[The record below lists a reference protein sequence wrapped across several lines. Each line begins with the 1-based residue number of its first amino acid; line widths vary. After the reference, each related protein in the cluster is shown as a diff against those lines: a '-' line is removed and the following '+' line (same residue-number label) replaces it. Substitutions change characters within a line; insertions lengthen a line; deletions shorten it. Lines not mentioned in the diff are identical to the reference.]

1 MEKCDFIA
9 SLNELVE
16 ALDKDGFLEEEE
28 DNAFFVMGLSRDG
41 MFSYQ
46 CVGKPQ
52 RIASGIV
59 HCVENDDDLFYL
71 FATVLNLIAS
81 QNKKE
86 EYEQEVYHRV
96 MQLFN
101 PNKIKS

>member
-1 MEKCDFIA
+1 MEKYDFIA
-9 SLNELVE
+9 RLNKLVE

-41 MFSYQ
+41 KFSYQ
-46 CVGKPQ
+46 CVGRPQ
-52 RIASGIV
+52 RIASGFV

-71 FATVLNLIAS
+71 FAAVLNLIAS

-86 EYEQEVYHRV
+86 EDEQEVYHRV

-101 PNKIKS
+101 PSKIKS

>member
-16 ALDKDGFLEEEE
+16 ALDKDGFLDKEE

-41 MFSYQ
+41 KFSYQ
-46 CVGKPQ
+46 CVGRLQ
-52 RIASGIV
+52 RIASGFV

-71 FATVLNLIAS
+71 FAAVLNLIAS

>member
-16 ALDKDGFLEEEE
+16 ALDKDGFLDEEE

-41 MFSYQ
+41 KFSYQ
-46 CVGKPQ
+46 CVGRPQ

-59 HCVENDDDLFYL
+59 HCVENDADLFHL
-71 FATVLNLIAS
+71 FAAVLNLIAS
-81 QNKKE
+81 QNTKE
-86 EYEQEVYHRV
+86 EDEQEAYHRV
-96 MQLFN
+96 IQLLN
-101 PNKIKS
+101 PSKIKS

>member
-9 SLNELVE
+9 RLNKLVE

-28 DNAFFVMGLSRDG
+28 DNAFFVMGLSREG
-41 MFSYQ
+41 KLSYQ
-46 CVGKPQ
+46 CVGRPQ
-52 RIASGIV
+52 RIASGFV

-71 FATVLNLIAS
+71 FAAVLNLIAS

>member
-16 ALDKDGFLEEEE
+16 ALDKDGFLEEKE

-41 MFSYQ
+41 KFSYQ
-46 CVGKPQ
+46 CVGRPQ

-71 FATVLNLIAS
+71 FAAVLNLIAS

>member
-1 MEKCDFIA
+1 MEKYDFIA

-16 ALDKDGFLEEEE
+16 ALDKDGFLDKEE

-41 MFSYQ
+41 KFSYQ
-46 CVGKPQ
+46 CVGRPQ

-59 HCVENDDDLFYL
+59 HCVENDAELFHL
-71 FATVLNLIAS
+71 FAAVLNIIAS

-86 EYEQEVYHRV
+86 EDEQEVYHRV

-101 PNKIKS
+101 PSKIKS

>member
-41 MFSYQ
+41 KFSYQ
-46 CVGKPQ
+46 CVGRPQ

-71 FATVLNLIAS
+71 FAAVLNLIAS

>member
-1 MEKCDFIA
+1 
-9 SLNELVE
+9 
-16 ALDKDGFLEEEE
+16 
-28 DNAFFVMGLSRDG
+28 MGLSRDG
-41 MFSYQ
+41 KFSYQ
-46 CVGKPQ
+46 CVGRPQ

>member
-9 SLNELVE
+9 RLNKLVE

-28 DNAFFVMGLSRDG
+28 DNAFFVMGLSREG
-41 MFSYQ
+41 KFSYQ
-46 CVGKPQ
+46 CVGRPQ

-71 FATVLNLIAS
+71 FATFLNLIAS

>member
-16 ALDKDGFLEEEE
+16 ALDKDGFLEEKE

-41 MFSYQ
+41 KFSYQ
-46 CVGKPQ
+46 CVGRPQ

-71 FATVLNLIAS
+71 FAAVLDLIAS

>member
-1 MEKCDFIA
+1 MEKYDFIA
-9 SLNELVE
+9 RLNELVE

-28 DNAFFVMGLSRDG
+28 DNAFFVMGLSREG
-41 MFSYQ
+41 KFSYQ
-46 CVGKPQ
+46 CVGRPQ

>member
-41 MFSYQ
+41 KFSYQ
-46 CVGKPQ
+46 CVGRPQ

-71 FATVLNLIAS
+71 FAMVLNLIAS

>member
-9 SLNELVE
+9 RLNELVE

-41 MFSYQ
+41 KFSYQ
-46 CVGKPQ
+46 CVGRPQ

-71 FATVLNLIAS
+71 FAAVLNLIAS

-101 PNKIKS
+101 PSKIKS

>member
-28 DNAFFVMGLSRDG
+28 DNAFFVMGLSREG
-41 MFSYQ
+41 KLSYQ
-46 CVGKPQ
+46 CVGRPQ
-52 RIASGIV
+52 RIASGFV

-71 FATVLNLIAS
+71 FAAVLNLIAS

-86 EYEQEVYHRV
+86 DEQEAYHRV

-101 PNKIKS
+101 PSKIKS

>member
-9 SLNELVE
+9 RLNELVE

-41 MFSYQ
+41 KFSYQ
-46 CVGKPQ
+46 CVGRPQ

-71 FATVLNLIAS
+71 FAAVLNLIAS
-81 QNKKE
+81 QKKKE
-86 EYEQEVYHRV
+86 EDEQEVYHRV

-101 PNKIKS
+101 PSKIKS

>member
-9 SLNELVE
+9 RLNKLVE

-28 DNAFFVMGLSRDG
+28 DNAFFVMGLSREG
-41 MFSYQ
+41 KFSYQ
-46 CVGKPQ
+46 CVGRPQ